1 MTSIAFS
8 KVLPSLTVV
17 ICAFNIVK
25 ELFQMIIQKGRYFL
39 KGNNY
44 LEWTLYISTMVFMLD
59 FLIDKDAITFTQK
72 WNAGAISV
80 FLTWVNLL
88 LFLTRFPYFGVYV
101 EMFVEVLGTVLRVLV
116 VFGIFIIAFSLSF
129 FSLLRELPTFHS
141 VERSL
146 MKVIF
151 HDVY

>member
-1 MTSIAFS
+1 
-8 KVLPSLTVV
+8 
-17 ICAFNIVK
+17 
-25 ELFQMIIQKGRYFL
+25 
-39 KGNNY
+39 
-44 LEWTLYISTMVFMLD
+44 MLQ
-59 FLIDKDAITFTQK
+59 FLIDKDAINLYQK

-116 VFGIFIIAFSLSF
+116 VFGIFIVAFSLSF
-129 FSLLRELPTFHS
+129 FSLLREVPTFNS

-146 MKVIF
+146 MKVKYHSF
-151 HDVY
+151 FRLL